1 MLKNMLKVAWRNAI
15 ANKQF
20 TILNILGLS
29 IGITACLLI
38 TLYVQEELSYDN
50 FHKDADQVYRID
62 QPMIWGDWDAQ
73 FGSTGPAVAVALRE
87 DIPEFTEV
95 LRIHDSGENLVTYE
109 PKSGDP
115 VSFKEARVYTTEANF
130 FNLFSFPLL
139 EGNPET
145 ALVEPLSI
153 IITKS
158 MATKYFG
165 EEEAMGKI
173 LEVRQGENAG
183 PFKVTAVLED
193 IPSNSHIQFDMMTS
207 MSTYRHIEARQWTW
221 VWTTFVTYVKVAPDA
236 DLTKINEKL
245 QAIPPKWAAPAVER
259 AFGESYAEFVPDG
272 KKWTLTMK
280 PIREAYLY
288 APITGNR
295 IGPSGNIAY
304 VKVFG
309 AVGILVLILSCINF
323 MNLSTAR
330 SAGRAKEVGVRKVLG
345 SGRKSIANQFI
356 FESVIFALA
365 ATTIALILCEL
376 SINAFNTIANKTLSL
391 QTELSNP
398 IFLGGLLVFIL
409 GLGLVA
415 GSYPAFYLSSFK
427 PIQALKGKVS
437 NGFRG
442 KGIRNTLVVF
452 QFTISVALIITT
464 FFVQK
469 QLNYT
474 SNYNLGF
481 ENENILQVHNLELID
496 NSSIVT
502 LQNIL
507 QQNPAFTQVGYSDLV
522 APNIFNEDKYKA
534 EGPENNPVTLNRVI
548 VDEDYIDLLSPK
560 FIVGRNFD
568 DNRASDKYAIILNVS
583 GAKTLGFGAPETY
596 DTDSPIGKYVTF
608 PGSETVKFEVI
619 GVVEDFNYNS
629 LRMTI
634 SPLMIAHKGNGE
646 LYNIG
651 TSYLSARVDPAQVN
665 SGEKMSKLLDEVK
678 TELAS
683 IKPGLPFEYSFM
695 DQDFESSFRTEQ
707 RMTSVL
713 NIFTVM
719 ALAIAC
725 IGLFGLAAFTSEQR
739 TKELGVR
746 KVLGASVKDIVLL
759 FSTEFTRL
767 VIIAILIA
775 IPLAYYAVKTWL
787 AEFAYQTPITASIFI
802 IAGGS
807 ALLIAWGTISFQS
820 LKSAYRNPV
829 EALRDE

>member
-1 MLKNMLKVAWRNAI
+1 MFKVAWRNAI

-29 IGITACLLI
+29 IGITASLLI
-38 TLYVQEELSYDN
+38 TLYIQEELSYDN
-50 FHKDADQVYRID
+50 FHKDADQVYRIN
-62 QPMIWGDWDAQ
+62 QPLIWGDWDAE
-73 FGSTGPAVAVALRE
+73 FGSTAPGVAVALRE

-109 PKSGDP
+109 PKNGDP
-115 VSFKEARVYTTEANF
+115 VSFKEARVYTAEANF
-130 FNLFSFPLL
+130 FNLFSFPVL

-158 MATKYFG
+158 MANKYFG
-165 EEEAMGKI
+165 EEGAMGKI

-183 PFKVTAVLED
+183 LFKVTAVLED
-193 IPSNSHIQFDMMTS
+193 IPTNSHIQFDMMTS
-207 MSTYRHIEARQWTW
+207 MSTYRHIKAREWTW
-221 VWTTFVTYVKVAPDA
+221 VWTTFVTYVKVAPGA
-236 DLTKINEKL
+236 DLAKINAKL
-245 QAIPPKWAAPAVER
+245 QAIPPKWAAPAIER

-272 KKWTLTMK
+272 KKWTLTMQ
-280 PIREAYLY
+280 PIREAYLHS
-288 APITGNR
+288 PITGNR
-295 IGPSGNIAY
+295 IGPSGSIAY
-304 VKVFG
+304 VKIFG
-309 AVGILVLILSCINF
+309 AVGILVLMLSCINF

-345 SGRKSIANQFI
+345 SGRKSIANQFV
-356 FESVIFALA
+356 FESIVFTLVG
-365 ATTIALILCEL
+365 TVIALILCEL
-376 SINAFNTIANKTLSL
+376 SINAFNSIANKTLSL

-427 PIQALKGKVS
+427 PIQALKGKIS

-464 FFVQK
+464 FFIQK

-481 ENENILQVHNLELID
+481 EDENILQLHNLELLD
-496 NSSIVT
+496 HSSIET
-502 LQNIL
+502 LQNRL
-507 QQNPAFTQVGYSDLV
+507 KQNPVFTQVGYSDLV
-522 APNIFNEDKYKA
+522 APNIFSEDKYKA
-534 EGPENNPVTLNRVI
+534 EGPENNPTTLNRLI
-548 VDEDYIDLLSPK
+548 VDEDYVDLLSPK

-568 DNRASDKYAIILNVS
+568 DNRASDKYAVILNVS
-583 GAKTLGFGAPETY
+583 GAKTLGFGSPETY
-596 DTDSPIGKYVTF
+596 DNDSPIGKHVTF
-608 PGSETVKFEVI
+608 PTSEGIKFEVI

-634 SPLMIAHKGNGE
+634 NPLMIADKRNDE
-646 LYNIG
+646 LFDIG
-651 TSYLSARVDPAQVN
+651 TSYLSARIDPLQVN
-665 SGEKMSKLLDEVK
+665 STEKMTALLDGVK
-678 TELAS
+678 SELAS

-695 DQDFESSFRTEQ
+695 DEDFERSFRTEQ

-719 ALAIAC
+719 ALSIAC

-775 IPLAYYAVKTWL
+775 TPLAYYAVKTWL
-787 AEFAYQTPITASIFI
+787 ADFAYQTPITVSIFI

>member
-1 MLKNMLKVAWRNAI
+1 MLKNMFKVAWRNAI

-29 IGITACLLI
+29 IGITASLLI
-38 TLYVQEELSYDN
+38 TLYIQEELSYDN
-50 FHKDADQVYRID
+50 FHKDADQVYRIN
-62 QPMIWGDWDAQ
+62 QPLIWGDWDAE
-73 FGSTGPAVAVALRE
+73 FGSTAPGVAVALRE

-109 PKSGDP
+109 PKNGDP
-115 VSFKEARVYTTEANF
+115 VSFKEARVYTAEANF
-130 FNLFSFPLL
+130 FNLFSFPVL

-158 MATKYFG
+158 MANKYFG
-165 EEEAMGKI
+165 EEGAMGKI

-183 PFKVTAVLED
+183 LFKVTAVLED
-193 IPSNSHIQFDMMTS
+193 IPTNSHIQFDMMTS
-207 MSTYRHIEARQWTW
+207 MSTYRHIKAREWTW
-221 VWTTFVTYVKVAPDA
+221 VWTTFVTYVKVAPGA
-236 DLTKINEKL
+236 DLAKINAKL
-245 QAIPPKWAAPAVER
+245 QAIPPKWAAPAIER

-272 KKWTLTMK
+272 KKWTLTMQ
-280 PIREAYLY
+280 PIREAYLHS
-288 APITGNR
+288 PITGNR
-295 IGPSGNIAY
+295 IGPSGSIAY
-304 VKVFG
+304 VKIFG
-309 AVGILVLILSCINF
+309 AVGILVLMLSCINF

-345 SGRKSIANQFI
+345 SGRKSIANQFV
-356 FESVIFALA
+356 FESIVFTLVG
-365 ATTIALILCEL
+365 TVIALILCEL
-376 SINAFNTIANKTLSL
+376 SINAFNSIANKTLSL

-427 PIQALKGKVS
+427 PIQALKGKIS

-464 FFVQK
+464 FFIQK

-481 ENENILQVHNLELID
+481 EDENILQLHNLELLD
-496 NSSIVT
+496 HSSIET
-502 LQNIL
+502 LQNRL
-507 QQNPAFTQVGYSDLV
+507 KQNPVFTQVGYSDLV
-522 APNIFNEDKYKA
+522 APNIFSEDKYKA
-534 EGPENNPVTLNRVI
+534 EGPENNPTTLNRLI
-548 VDEDYIDLLSPK
+548 VDEDYVDLLSPK

-568 DNRASDKYAIILNVS
+568 DNRASDKYAVILNVS
-583 GAKTLGFGAPETY
+583 GAKTLGFGSPETY
-596 DTDSPIGKYVTF
+596 DNDSPIGKHVTF
-608 PGSETVKFEVI
+608 PTSEGIKFEVI

-634 SPLMIAHKGNGE
+634 NPLMIADKRNDE
-646 LYNIG
+646 LFDIG
-651 TSYLSARVDPAQVN
+651 TSYLSARIDPLQVN
-665 SGEKMSKLLDEVK
+665 STEKMTALLDGVK
-678 TELAS
+678 SELAS

-695 DQDFESSFRTEQ
+695 DEDFERSFRTEQ

-719 ALAIAC
+719 ALSIAC

-775 IPLAYYAVKTWL
+775 TPLAYYAVKTWL
-787 AEFAYQTPITASIFI
+787 ADFAYQTPITVSIFI

>member
-1 MLKNMLKVAWRNAI
+1 MLKNMFKVAWRNAL

-20 TILNILGLS
+20 TALNILGLS
-29 IGITACLLI
+29 IGITASLLI

-50 FHKDADQVYRID
+50 FHKDADQVFRIN
-62 QPMIWGDWDAQ
+62 QPMIWGDWDTG
-73 FGSTGPAVAVALRE
+73 FSSTAPGVAIALRE

-109 PKSGDP
+109 PKNGDP
-115 VSFKEARVYTTEANF
+115 VSFKEARVYSAEANLF
-130 FNLFSFPLL
+130 KLFSFPVL

-183 PFKVTAVLED
+183 PFKVTAVLDD

-207 MSTYRHIEARQWTW
+207 MSTYRYIEARQWTW
-221 VWTTFVTYVKVAPDA
+221 VWTTFVTYVKVAPGT
-236 DLTKINEKL
+236 DLQKINTKL

-272 KKWTLTMK
+272 KKWTLTMQ
-280 PIREAYLY
+280 PIREAYLHS
-288 APITGNR
+288 PITGNR

-304 VKVFG
+304 VKIFS

-345 SGRKSIANQFI
+345 SGRKTIANQFI
-356 FESVIFALA
+356 FESVMFVLA
-365 ATTIALILCEL
+365 GTTIALILCEL
-376 SINAFNTIANKTLSL
+376 FISPFNTIANKTLSL
-391 QTELSNP
+391 QTEISNP
-398 IFLGGLLVFIL
+398 LFLGGILVFIL
-409 GLGLVA
+409 SLGLIA

-469 QLNYT
+469 QLTYT
-474 SNYNLGF
+474 ANYNVGF
-481 ENENILQVHNLELID
+481 EKENILQVHNLELID

-502 LQNIL
+502 LQNRL
-507 QQNPAFTQVGYSDLV
+507 KQNPAFTQVGYSDLV
-522 APNIFNEDKYKA
+522 APNIYNEDKYKA
-534 EGPENNPVTLNRVI
+534 EGPENNVTTLNRI
-548 VDEDYIDLLSPK
+548 MVDEDYIDLLSPQ

-568 DNRASDKYAIILNVS
+568 DNRTSDENAVILNVS
-583 GAKTLGFGAPETY
+583 GAKALGFGGPETY
-596 DTDSPIGKYVTF
+596 DTDSPLGKHVTF
-608 PGSETVKFEVI
+608 PGSEDPKLEVI
-619 GVVEDFNYNS
+619 GIVEDFNYND

-634 SPLMIAHKGNGE
+634 APLMIAHKENE
-646 LYNIG
+646 HLFDIG
-651 TSYLSARVDPAQVN
+651 TSFLSARVDPTQIN

-678 TELAS
+678 NELAS
-683 IKPGLPFEYSFM
+683 IKPGLPFQYSFM
-695 DQDFESSFRTEQ
+695 DQDFENGFRTEQ

-719 ALAIAC
+719 ALSIAC

-759 FSTEFTRL
+759 FSSEFTKL

-775 IPLAYYAVKTWL
+775 TPLAYYAVKTWL
-787 AEFAYQTPITASIFI
+787 ADFAYQTPITATVFI